1 MVCLRACTTFE
12 KRETEKERERE
23 GEKNAS
29 VLLYSSCPAAVALVA
44 QVELRDMNESDQR

>member
-1 MVCLRACTTFE
+1 MRACPTCE

-23 GEKNAS
+23 GGREKNAS